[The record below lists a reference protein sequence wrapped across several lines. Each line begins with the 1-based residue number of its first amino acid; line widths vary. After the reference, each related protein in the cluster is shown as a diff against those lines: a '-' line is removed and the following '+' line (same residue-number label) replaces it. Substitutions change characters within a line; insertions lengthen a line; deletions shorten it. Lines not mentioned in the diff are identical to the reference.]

1 MSVNLDKT
9 IAMKVQLREN
19 LLLGMLDLP
28 EQIIQLSGSQER
40 EAMEHMFASLWH
52 RFLNN
57 KSSTSTVYWYD
68 RFESDKV
75 FNNFL
80 YHLSNSGWAT
90 VKTLPTK
97 NWSEVE
103 LNESKLLEFV
113 SKDLLDNIRRSFKFN
128 KYRMTNTSST
138 KYNVTRLQ
146 GRKQD
151 TGLERKGFSKA
162 GNSQFK
168 YDTKY
173 IEFYRDAIELNLT
186 KSMRELGL
194 DAEEFNDD
202 IDYASVSKEIL
213 DFHIENPN
221 AVFTTGE
228 NINDSRGRAISSALS
243 KVFNPIS
250 SKDARS
256 LIVINDDR
264 DFNDSHLEPVYL
276 FIAELI
282 GTKQKT
288 MALKALEGKRC
299 YEARE
304 LHSLDL
310 VTKQFID
317 KDAQK
322 AENKRADDDRKELH
336 ENIWLERLY
345 DELDRYFDYK
355 GEQLKDNF
363 KYKILMKRLSRAKVQ
378 KSIDSINKE
387 IDEVVALSTI
397 TGFNWTVP
405 LELDATS
412 SMLQIQGALLNHL
425 PFLEKTNC
433 FGSELQDIWTVPG
446 IPRKMFKDAATP
458 MLYGSSQSVKALWVA
473 NKHTFTKEQLAIA
486 TKELTKGTFSVAKL
500 FKDFIIKNV
509 KPTETMKVKI
519 WGQEFIIKCNR
530 YKHKGDYKV
539 RYNIFDSASNKVKTI
554 WHMHTQNVPDLEQF
568 RRFFV
573 TLLIHHLDSRVMD
586 YICRFINWI
595 IPIHDAAIVSPI
607 DAQETRT
614 LYCSQIDKIH
624 NERQTIISEYFES
637 IGIDSSSAMDWKR
650 VREAIITAV
659 GFSCQPMALK

>member
-1 MSVNLDKT
+1 MSANLDKT
-9 IAMKVQLREN
+9 IAMRAQIKEN

-28 EQIIQLSGSQER
+28 EQIIQLSGSEER
-40 EAMEHMFASLWH
+40 DAMEHMFASLWH

-68 RFESDKV
+68 KFESDKV

-90 VKTLPTK
+90 IKTLPTK
-97 NWSEVE
+97 NWSEIE
-103 LNESKLLEFV
+103 LNESKLLQFV
-113 SKDLLDNIRRSFKFN
+113 SKEILDNIRRAFKFN

-138 KYNVTRLQ
+138 KYNVTRIQ
-146 GRKQD
+146 GKKQD
-151 TGLERKGFSKA
+151 TGLERKGFSRA
-162 GNSQFK
+162 GNSQFS
-168 YDTKY
+168 YDTKF
-173 IEFYRDAIELNLT
+173 ISKYRDAIELNLT

-213 DFHIENPN
+213 DFHVENPN

-282 GTKQKT
+282 GAKQKT

-299 YEARE
+299 YKARE
-304 LHSLDL
+304 LHSLNL
-310 VTKQFID
+310 VTNQFID
-317 KDAQK
+317 AEEQK
-322 AENKRADDDRKELH
+322 AENKRADHDRKELH
-336 ENIWLERLY
+336 ENIFIERIY
-345 DELDRYFDYK
+345 NELDKYFEYK
-355 GEQLKDNF
+355 EEQLKDNF
-363 KYKILMKRLSRAKVQ
+363 KYKILIKRLDKTTEQ

-387 IDEVVALSTI
+387 LDELVNSAQVA
-397 TGFNWTVP
+397 GFKWTVP
-405 LELDATS
+405 VELDATS

-473 NKHTFTKEQLAIA
+473 NKHTFTKEQLALA
-486 TKELTKGTFSVAKL
+486 NKELTKGTFALAKL

-509 KPTETMKVKI
+509 VPKETMKVKI
-519 WGQEFIIKCNR
+519 WGQEFTIKCNR

-539 RYNIFDSASNKVKTI
+539 RYNIFDSESNKVKTI
-554 WHMHTQNVPDLEQF
+554 WHMHTQNIPDLEQF
-568 RRFFV
+568 RRFFI
-573 TLLIHHLDSRVMD
+573 TLLVHHLDSRVMD
-586 YICRFINWI
+586 YICRNINWI

-607 DAQETRT
+607 DASEVRA

-624 NERQTIISEYFES
+624 TERQTIISEFFQS

-650 VREAIITAV
+650 VKDAIIPAV
-659 GFSCQPMALK
+659 NFKCQSMALK

>member
-1 MSVNLDKT
+1 MSANLDKT
-9 IAMKVQLREN
+9 IAMKAQIKEN

-40 EAMEHMFASLWH
+40 DAMEHMFASLWH

-68 RFESDKV
+68 KFESDKV

-90 VKTLPTK
+90 IKTLPTK
-97 NWSEVE
+97 NWSEIE
-103 LNESKLLEFV
+103 LNESKLLQFV
-113 SKDLLDNIRRSFKFN
+113 SKELLDNIRRSFKFN
-128 KYRMTNTSST
+128 KYRMTNSSST
-138 KYNVTRLQ
+138 KYNVTKLL
-146 GRKQD
+146 GKKQD
-151 TGLERKGFSKA
+151 TGLERKGFSRA
-162 GNSQFK
+162 GNSKFS

-173 IEFYRDAIELNLT
+173 IEFYREAIELNLT

-194 DAEEFNDD
+194 DSEEFNDD

-221 AVFTTGE
+221 QVFTTGE
-228 NINDSRGRAISSALS
+228 NVNDSRGRAISSALS

-282 GTKQKT
+282 GAKQKT
-288 MALKALEGKRC
+288 MELKALEGKRC

-304 LHSLDL
+304 LHDLDL
-310 VTKQFID
+310 VTHQFID
-317 KDAQK
+317 AEKQK
-322 AENKRADDDRKELH
+322 LENKRADNDRKELH

-345 DELDRYFDYK
+345 DELDRYNEFKASFY
-355 GEQLKDNF
+355 QSNF
-363 KYKILMKRLSRAKVQ
+363 KYRILTQKLSRAKAQ
-378 KSIDSINKE
+378 KSIDSITASIKE
-387 IDEVVALSTI
+387 LTDSIPV

-405 LELDATS
+405 LELDCTA

-433 FGSELQDIWTVPG
+433 FGSKLQDIWTVPG
-446 IPRKMFKDAATP
+446 IGRKMFKDAATP

-509 KPTETMKVKI
+509 KPKETMKVKI
-519 WGQEFIIKCNR
+519 WGQEFTIKCNR

-568 RRFFV
+568 RRFFI
-573 TLLIHHLDSRVMD
+573 TLICHHLDSRVMD
-586 YICRFINWI
+586 YICRNINWI

-607 DAQETRT
+607 DAPEVRS

-624 NERQTIISEYFES
+624 NERQTILSEYFES

-650 VREAIITAV
+650 VKDAIIPAV
-659 GFSCQPMALK
+659 GFSCQPMAMK

>member
-1 MSVNLDKT
+1 MSANLDKT

-28 EQIIQLSGSQER
+28 EQIIQLSGPEER
-40 EAMEHMFASLWH
+40 QAMEHMFASLWH

-68 RFESDKV
+68 KFESEKV

-90 VKTLPTK
+90 IKTLPTK
-97 NWSEVE
+97 NWSEIE
-103 LNESKLLEFV
+103 LNESKLLQFIDKE
-113 SKDLLDNIRRSFKFN
+113 LLDNARRSFKFN
-128 KYRMTNTSST
+128 KYRMTNTTAT
-138 KYNVTRLQ
+138 KYNVTKLL
-146 GRKQD
+146 GKKQN
-151 TGLERKGFSKA
+151 TGLERQGFSKA
-162 GNSQFK
+162 GNSQFT
-168 YDTKY
+168 YDTKF
-173 IEFYRDAIELNLT
+173 ISKYRDAIELNLT

-194 DAEEFNDD
+194 DGEDFNDD
-202 IDYASVSKEIL
+202 IDYASVSREIL

-282 GTKQKT
+282 GAKQKT

-310 VTKQFID
+310 VTKQLID

-322 AENKRADDDRKELH
+322 EENKRADDARKELH
-336 ENIWLERLY
+336 EIIWLERLY
-345 DELDRYFDYK
+345 DELDRYFEHK
-355 GEQLKDNF
+355 EEQLKDNF
-363 KYKILMKRLSRAKVQ
+363 KYKILMKRLSRARVQ

-387 IDEVVALSTI
+387 IDELVSLSPAI
-397 TGFNWTVP
+397 GFNWTVP
-405 LELDATS
+405 LELDCTA

-473 NKHTFTKEQLAIA
+473 NKHSFTKEQLALA
-486 TKELTKGTFSVAKL
+486 NKELTKGTFSVAKL

-509 KPTETMKVKI
+509 KPKETMKVKI
-519 WGQEFIIKCNR
+519 WGQEFTIKCNR

-568 RRFFV
+568 RRFFI
-573 TLLIHHLDSRVMD
+573 TLLIHSIDSVIMD
-586 YICRFINWI
+586 YICKFINWI
-595 IPIHDAAIVSPI
+595 ISIHDAAIVSPI

-624 NERQTIISEYFES
+624 NERQTILSEYFES

-650 VREAIITAV
+650 VREAILPAID
-659 GFSCQPMALK
+659 FKCQPMAMK

>member
-1 MSVNLDKT
+1 MSANLDKT

-40 EAMEHMFASLWH
+40 QAMEHMFASLWH

-68 RFESDKV
+68 KFESEKV

-90 VKTLPTK
+90 IKTLPTK
-97 NWSEVE
+97 NWSEIE
-103 LNESKLLEFV
+103 LNEAKLLTFIDKE
-113 SKDLLDNIRRSFKFN
+113 LLDNVRRSFKFN
-128 KYRMTNTSST
+128 KYRMTNTTAT
-138 KYNVTRLQ
+138 KYNVTKLL
-146 GRKQD
+146 GKKQN
-151 TGLERKGFSKA
+151 TGLERKGFSRA
-162 GNSQFK
+162 GNSQFT
-168 YDTKY
+168 YDTKF
-173 IEFYRDAIELNLT
+173 ISKYRDAIELNLT

-194 DAEEFNDD
+194 DGEDFNDD
-202 IDYASVSKEIL
+202 IDYASVSREIL
-213 DFHIENPN
+213 DFHVENPN

-228 NINDSRGRAISSALS
+228 NVNDSRGRAISSALS

-282 GTKQKT
+282 GAKQKT

-310 VTKQFID
+310 VTKQLVD
-317 KDAQK
+317 QDAQK
-322 AENKRADDDRKELH
+322 AENKRADDARKELH
-336 ENIWLERLY
+336 ENIFLERIY

-355 GEQLKDNF
+355 EEQLKDNF
-363 KYKILMKRLSRAKVQ
+363 KYKILMKRLSRARVQ

-387 IDEVVALSTI
+387 IDELVDSVPV

-405 LELDATS
+405 IELDATS

-500 FKDFIIKNV
+500 FKDFLIKNV
-509 KPTETMKVKI
+509 KPKETMKVKI
-519 WGQEFIIKCNR
+519 WGQEFTIKCNR

-554 WHMHTQNVPDLEQF
+554 WHMHTQNIPDLEQF

-586 YICRFINWI
+586 YICKFINWI

-614 LYCSQIDKIH
+614 LYCSQIDKIY
-624 NERQTIISEYFES
+624 NERQTILSEYFES

-650 VREAIITAV
+650 VKDAIIPAV
-659 GFSCQPMALK
+659 GFSCQPMSLK

>member
-1 MSVNLDKT
+1 MSANLDKT

-40 EAMEHMFASLWH
+40 QAMEHMFASLWH

-68 RFESDKV
+68 KFESEKV

-90 VKTLPTK
+90 IKTLPTK
-97 NWSEVE
+97 NWSEIE
-103 LNESKLLEFV
+103 LNEAKLLTFIDKE
-113 SKDLLDNIRRSFKFN
+113 LLDNVRRSFKFN
-128 KYRMTNTSST
+128 KYRMTNTTAT
-138 KYNVTRLQ
+138 KYNVTKLL
-146 GRKQD
+146 GKKQN
-151 TGLERKGFSKA
+151 TGLERQGFSKA
-162 GNSQFK
+162 GNSQFT

-173 IEFYRDAIELNLT
+173 IQFYRDAIELNLT

-194 DAEEFNDD
+194 DGEDFNDD
-202 IDYASVSKEIL
+202 IDYASVSREIL
-213 DFHIENPN
+213 DFHVENPN

-282 GTKQKT
+282 GAKQKT

-310 VTKQFID
+310 VTKQLVDQD
-317 KDAQK
+317 KQK
-322 AENKRADDDRKELH
+322 AENKRADHDRKELH
-336 ENIWLERLY
+336 ENIFLERIY

-355 GEQLKDNF
+355 EEQLKDNF
-363 KYKILMKRLSRAKVQ
+363 KYKILMKRLDKESKQ
-378 KSIDSINKE
+378 GSIDSINKE
-387 IDEVVALSTI
+387 IDQLVDSVQV

-405 LELDATS
+405 IELDCTA

-509 KPTETMKVKI
+509 KPKETMKVKI
-519 WGQEFIIKCNR
+519 WGQEFTIKCNR

-554 WHMHTQNVPDLEQF
+554 WHMHTQNIPDLEQF
-568 RRFFV
+568 RRFFI
-573 TLLIHHLDSRVMD
+573 TLLV
-586 YICRFINWI
+586 
-595 IPIHDAAIVSPI
+595 
-607 DAQETRT
+607 
-614 LYCSQIDKIH
+614 
-624 NERQTIISEYFES
+624 
-637 IGIDSSSAMDWKR
+637 
-650 VREAIITAV
+650 
-659 GFSCQPMALK
+659 

>member
-1 MSVNLDKT
+1 MSANLDKT
-9 IAMKVQLREN
+9 IAIKAQIREN

-40 EAMEHMFASLWH
+40 DAMEHMFASLWH

-68 RFESDKV
+68 KFESDKV

-90 VKTLPTK
+90 IKTLPTK
-97 NWSEVE
+97 NWSEIE
-103 LNESKLLEFV
+103 LNESKLLQFV
-113 SKDLLDNIRRSFKFN
+113 SKELLDNVRRSFKFN
-128 KYRMTNTSST
+128 KYRMTNSSST
-138 KYNVTRLQ
+138 KYNVTKLL
-146 GRKQD
+146 GKKQD
-151 TGLERKGFSKA
+151 TGLERKGFSRA
-162 GNSQFK
+162 GNSKFS

-173 IEFYRDAIELNLT
+173 IEFYREAIELNLT

-194 DAEEFNDD
+194 DAEDFNDD

-221 AVFTTGE
+221 QVFTTGE
-228 NINDSRGRAISSALS
+228 NVNDSRGRAISSALS

-256 LIVINDDR
+256 LIVIEDDR
-264 DFNDSHLEPVYL
+264 DFNDSHLEAVYL
-276 FIAELI
+276 FVAELI
-282 GTKQKT
+282 GSKQKT
-288 MALKALEGKRC
+288 MSLKSLEGKRC

-304 LHSLDL
+304 LHLLDL
-310 VTKQFID
+310 VTKQLID
-317 KDAQK
+317 QEKQK
-322 AENKRADDDRKELH
+322 EENKRADHDRKELH

-345 DELDRYFDYK
+345 DELDRYNEFKTSFYRS
-355 GEQLKDNF
+355 NF
-363 KYKILMKRLSRAKVQ
+363 KYRILVQKLSRARAQ
-378 KSIDSINKE
+378 SSIDSITASIKE
-387 IDEVVALSTI
+387 LTDSIQV

-405 LELDATS
+405 IELDCTA

-446 IPRKMFKDAATP
+446 IGRKMFKDAATP

-473 NKHTFTKEQLAIA
+473 NKHTFTKEQLALA
-486 TKELTKGTFSVAKL
+486 NKELTKGSFAVAKL
-500 FKDFIIKNV
+500 FKDFLIKNV
-509 KPTETMKVKI
+509 KPKETMKVRI
-519 WGQEFIIKCNR
+519 WGVDFTIKCNR

-554 WHMHTQNVPDLEQF
+554 WHMHTQNIPDLEQF

-595 IPIHDAAIVSPI
+595 IPIHDASIVSPI
-607 DAQETRT
+607 DAPEVRE
-614 LYCSQIDKIH
+614 LYCGQIDKIH
-624 NERQTIISEYFES
+624 NERQIILSEYFES

-650 VREAIITAV
+650 VKEAIIPAI
-659 GFSCQPMALK
+659 GFKCQAMAMK

>member
-1 MSVNLDKT
+1 MSANLDKT
-9 IAMKVQLREN
+9 IAMKAQTKEN

-40 EAMEHMFASLWH
+40 DAMEHMFASLWH

-57 KSSTSTVYWYD
+57 KSSTSTAYWYD
-68 RFESDKV
+68 KFESDKV

-90 VKTLPTK
+90 IKTLPTK
-97 NWSEVE
+97 NWSEIE
-103 LNESKLLEFV
+103 LNESKLLQFV
-113 SKDLLDNIRRSFKFN
+113 SKELLDNVRRSFKFN
-128 KYRMTNTSST
+128 KYRMTNSSST
-138 KYNVTRLQ
+138 KYNVTKLL
-146 GRKQD
+146 GKKQD
-151 TGLERKGFSKA
+151 TGLERKGFSRA
-162 GNSQFK
+162 GNSQFS

-194 DAEEFNDD
+194 DGEDFNDD

-221 AVFTTGE
+221 NVFTTGE
-228 NINDSRGRAISSALS
+228 NVNDSRGRAISSALS
-243 KVFNPIS
+243 KAFNPIS

-282 GTKQKT
+282 GAKQKT
-288 MALKALEGKRC
+288 MALKYLEGKRC

-322 AENKRADDDRKELH
+322 AENKRADDERKELH

-345 DELDRYFDYK
+345 DELDRYNEFKASFY
-355 GEQLKDNF
+355 QSNF
-363 KYKILMKRLSRAKVQ
+363 KYRILTQKLSRASVQ
-378 KSIDSINKE
+378 KSIDSVISSIKE
-387 IDEVVALSTI
+387 LVDSIPV

-433 FGSELQDIWTVPG
+433 FGSELQDIWTVLG

-509 KPTETMKVKI
+509 KPKETMRVKI
-519 WGQEFIIKCNR
+519 WGQEFTIKCNR

-573 TLLIHHLDSRVMD
+573 TCLIHSIDSVVMD
-586 YICRFINWI
+586 CICRNINWI
-595 IPIHDAAIVSPI
+595 IPIHDAAVISPI

-624 NERQTIISEYFES
+624 NERQTILSEYFES

-650 VREAIITAV
+650 VKEEIIPAI

>member
-1 MSVNLDKT
+1 MSANLDKT
-9 IAMKVQLREN
+9 IAMKAQLREN
-19 LLLGMLDLP
+19 LLLGILDLP

-40 EAMEHMFASLWH
+40 DAMEHMFASLWH

-68 RFESDKV
+68 KFESDKV

-90 VKTLPTK
+90 IKTLPTK

-103 LNESKLLEFV
+103 LNESKLLQFIDKE
-113 SKDLLDNIRRSFKFN
+113 LLDNVRRSFKFN

-146 GRKQD
+146 GKKQD

-162 GNSQFK
+162 GNSQFR

-213 DFHIENPN
+213 DYHVENPN
-221 AVFTTGE
+221 QVFTTGE

-256 LIVINDDR
+256 LIVLNDDR

-282 GTKQKT
+282 GAKQKT
-288 MALKALEGKRC
+288 MAIKALEGKRC

-310 VTKQFID
+310 VTKQLID
-317 KDAQK
+317 QEKQK
-322 AENKRADDDRKELH
+322 EENKRADDARKELH
-336 ENIWLERLY
+336 ETIWLERLY
-345 DELDRYFDYK
+345 DELDRYNEFKASFY
-355 GEQLKDNF
+355 QSNF
-363 KYKILMKRLSRAKVQ
+363 KHRILVQKLSRAKAQ
-378 KSIDSINKE
+378 KSIDSITASIKE
-387 IDEVVALSTI
+387 LVDSIPV

-405 LELDATS
+405 LELDCTA

-446 IPRKMFKDAATP
+446 IGRKMFKDAATP

-473 NKHTFTKEQLAIA
+473 NKHTFTKEQLALA
-486 TKELTKGTFSVAKL
+486 NKELTKGSFAVAKL
-500 FKDFIIKNV
+500 FKDFLIKNV
-509 KPTETMKVKI
+509 KPKETMKVRI
-519 WGQEFIIKCNR
+519 WGVDFTIKCNR

-554 WHMHTQNVPDLEQF
+554 WHMHTQNIPDLEQF

-595 IPIHDAAIVSPI
+595 IPIHDASIVSPI
-607 DAQETRT
+607 DAPEVRE
-614 LYCSQIDKIH
+614 LYCGQIDKIH
-624 NERQTIISEYFES
+624 TERQTILSEFFES
-637 IGIDSSSAMDWKR
+637 IGIDSNSAMDWKR
-650 VREAIITAV
+650 VKDAIIPAV
-659 GFSCQPMALK
+659 GFKCQQMAMK

>member
-1 MSVNLDKT
+1 MSANLDKT
-9 IAMKVQLREN
+9 IAMKAQIKEN

-40 EAMEHMFASLWH
+40 DAMEHMFASLWH

-68 RFESDKV
+68 KFESDKV

-90 VKTLPTK
+90 IKTLPTK
-97 NWSEVE
+97 NWSEIE
-103 LNESKLLEFV
+103 LNESKLLQFV
-113 SKDLLDNIRRSFKFN
+113 SKEILDNIRRSFKFN
-128 KYRMTNTSST
+128 KYRMTNTTST
-138 KYNVTRLQ
+138 KYNVTKLL
-146 GRKQD
+146 GKKQD
-151 TGLERKGFSKA
+151 TGLERKGFSRA
-162 GNSQFK
+162 GNSKFS

-186 KSMRELGL
+186 KSMRELGI

-256 LIVINDDR
+256 LIVIEDDR
-264 DFNDSHLEPVYL
+264 DFDDSHLEPVYL

-282 GTKQKT
+282 GNKQKT

-299 YEARE
+299 YEDRE

-310 VTKQFID
+310 VTKQLVD
-317 KDAQK
+317 QEKQK
-322 AENKRADDDRKELH
+322 EENKRADHDRKELH
-336 ENIWLERLY
+336 ENIFLERIY

-355 GEQLKDNF
+355 EEQLKDNF
-363 KYKILMKRLSRAKVQ
+363 KYKILMKRLSRARVQ

-387 IDEVVALSTI
+387 IDELIDSVPV
-397 TGFNWTVP
+397 TGFSWTIP

-458 MLYGSSQSVKALWVA
+458 MLYGSSQSVKALWVT
-473 NKHTFTKEQLAIA
+473 NKHNFTKEQLALA
-486 TKELTKGTFSVAKL
+486 NKELTKGTFAVAKL

-509 KPTETMKVKI
+509 KPKETMKVKI
-519 WGQEFIIKCNR
+519 WGQEFTIKCNR

-539 RYNIFDSASNKVKTI
+539 RYNIFDSVSNKVKTI

-568 RRFFV
+568 RRFFI
-573 TLLIHHLDSRVMD
+573 TLLIHSIDSVVMD
-586 YICRFINWI
+586 YICRNINWI
-595 IPIHDAAIVSPI
+595 IPIHDAAIISPI
-607 DAQETRT
+607 DATEVRE
-614 LYCSQIDKIH
+614 LYCGQINKIH
-624 NERQTIISEYFES
+624 TERQTILSEFFES

-650 VREAIITAV
+650 VKEAIIPAV

>member
-1 MSVNLDKT
+1 MSANLDKT

-40 EAMEHMFASLWH
+40 QAMEHMFASLWH

-68 RFESDKV
+68 KFESEKV

-90 VKTLPTK
+90 IKTLPTK
-97 NWSEVE
+97 NWSEIE
-103 LNESKLLEFV
+103 LNEAKLLTFIDKE
-113 SKDLLDNIRRSFKFN
+113 LLDNVRRSFKFN
-128 KYRMTNTSST
+128 KYRMTNTTAT
-138 KYNVTRLQ
+138 KYNVTKLL
-146 GRKQD
+146 GKKQN
-151 TGLERKGFSKA
+151 TGLERQGFSKA
-162 GNSQFK
+162 GNSQFT

-173 IEFYRDAIELNLT
+173 IQFYRDAIELNLT

-194 DAEEFNDD
+194 DGEDFNDD
-202 IDYASVSKEIL
+202 IDYASVSREIL
-213 DFHIENPN
+213 DFHVENPN

-282 GTKQKT
+282 GAKQKT

-322 AENKRADDDRKELH
+322 EENKRADDARKELH
-336 ENIWLERLY
+336 ETIWLERLY
-345 DELDRYFDYK
+345 DELDRYFEHK
-355 GEQLKDNF
+355 EEQLKDNF
-363 KYKILMKRLSRAKVQ
+363 KYRILTQKLSRAKAQ
-378 KSIDSINKE
+378 KSIDSITASIKE
-387 IDEVVALSTI
+387 LVDSIPV

-405 LELDATS
+405 LELDCTA

-509 KPTETMKVKI
+509 KPKETMKVKI
-519 WGQEFIIKCNR
+519 WGQEFTIKCNR

-573 TLLIHHLDSRVMD
+573 TLICHHLDSRIMD

-595 IPIHDAAIVSPI
+595 IPIHDASIVSPI
-607 DAQETRT
+607 DAPEVRS
-614 LYCSQIDKIH
+614 LYCSQINKIH
-624 NERQTIISEYFES
+624 TERQTILSEFFES

-650 VREAIITAV
+650 VREAILPAID
-659 GFSCQPMALK
+659 FKCQPMAMK

>member
-1 MSVNLDKT
+1 MSANLDKT
-9 IAMKVQLREN
+9 IAIKAQIREN

-40 EAMEHMFASLWH
+40 DAMEHMFASLWH

-68 RFESDKV
+68 KFESDKV

-90 VKTLPTK
+90 IKTLPTK
-97 NWSEVE
+97 NWSEIE
-103 LNESKLLEFV
+103 LNESKLLQFV
-113 SKDLLDNIRRSFKFN
+113 SKELLDNVRRSFKFN
-128 KYRMTNTSST
+128 KYRMTNSSST
-138 KYNVTRLQ
+138 KYNVTKLL
-146 GRKQD
+146 GKKQD
-151 TGLERKGFSKA
+151 TGLERKGFSRA
-162 GNSQFK
+162 GNSKFS

-173 IEFYRDAIELNLT
+173 IEFYREAIELNLT
-186 KSMRELGL
+186 KSMIELGL
-194 DAEEFNDD
+194 DAEDFNDD

-221 AVFTTGE
+221 QVFTTGE
-228 NINDSRGRAISSALS
+228 NVNDSRGRAISSALS

-256 LIVINDDR
+256 LIVIEDDR
-264 DFNDSHLEPVYL
+264 DFNDSHLEAVYL
-276 FIAELI
+276 FVAELI
-282 GTKQKT
+282 GSKQKT
-288 MALKALEGKRC
+288 MSLKSLEGKRC

-304 LHSLDL
+304 LHLLDL
-310 VTKQFID
+310 VTKQLID
-317 KDAQK
+317 QEKQK
-322 AENKRADDDRKELH
+322 EENKRADHDRKELH

-345 DELDRYFDYK
+345 DELDRYNEFKTSFYRS
-355 GEQLKDNF
+355 NF
-363 KYKILMKRLSRAKVQ
+363 KYRILVQKLSRARAQ
-378 KSIDSINKE
+378 SSIDSITASIKE
-387 IDEVVALSTI
+387 LTDSIQV

-405 LELDATS
+405 IELDCTA

-446 IPRKMFKDAATP
+446 IGRKMFKDAATP

-473 NKHTFTKEQLAIA
+473 NKHTFTKEQLALA
-486 TKELTKGTFSVAKL
+486 NKELTKGTFSVAKL

-509 KPTETMKVKI
+509 KPKETMKVKI
-519 WGQEFIIKCNR
+519 WGQEFTIKCNR

-554 WHMHTQNVPDLEQF
+554 WHMHTQNIPDLEQF

-595 IPIHDAAIVSPI
+595 IPIHDASIVSPI
-607 DAQETRT
+607 DAPEVRE
-614 LYCSQIDKIH
+614 LYCGQIDKIH
-624 NERQTIISEYFES
+624 NERQIILSEYFES
-637 IGIDSSSAMDWKR
+637 IGIDSGSAMDWKR
-650 VREAIITAV
+650 VKDAIIPAI
-659 GFSCQPMALK
+659 GFKCQAMAMK

>member
-1 MSVNLDKT
+1 MSANLDKT
-9 IAMKVQLREN
+9 IAMKAQIKEN

-40 EAMEHMFASLWH
+40 DAMEHMFASLWH

-68 RFESDKV
+68 KFESDKV

-90 VKTLPTK
+90 IKTLPTK
-97 NWSEVE
+97 NWSEIE
-103 LNESKLLEFV
+103 LNESKLLQFV
-113 SKDLLDNIRRSFKFN
+113 SKELLDNIRRSFKFN
-128 KYRMTNTSST
+128 KYRMTNSSST
-138 KYNVTRLQ
+138 KYNVTKLL
-146 GRKQD
+146 GKKQD
-151 TGLERKGFSKA
+151 TGLERKGFSRA
-162 GNSQFK
+162 GNSKFS

-173 IEFYRDAIELNLT
+173 IEFYREAIELNLT

-194 DAEEFNDD
+194 GSEEFNDD

-256 LIVINDDR
+256 LIVIEDDR
-264 DFNDSHLEPVYL
+264 DFNDSHLEAVYL
-276 FIAELI
+276 FVAELI
-282 GTKQKT
+282 GSKQKT
-288 MALKALEGKRC
+288 MELKALEGKRC

-310 VTKQFID
+310 VTKQLVDQD
-317 KDAQK
+317 KQK
-322 AENKRADDDRKELH
+322 EENKRADHDRKELH
-336 ENIWLERLY
+336 ENIFLERTY
-345 DELDRYFDYK
+345 DELDRYNEFKTSFY
-355 GEQLKDNF
+355 QSNF
-363 KYKILMKRLSRAKVQ
+363 KYRILVQKLSRARVQ
-378 KSIDSINKE
+378 SSIDSITASIKE
-387 IDEVVALSTI
+387 LIDSIQV

-405 LELDATS
+405 IELDATS

-473 NKHTFTKEQLAIA
+473 NKHTFTKEQLALA
-486 TKELTKGTFSVAKL
+486 NKELTKGTFAVAKL

-509 KPTETMKVKI
+509 VPKETMKVKI
-519 WGQEFIIKCNR
+519 WGQEFTIKCNR

-554 WHMHTQNVPDLEQF
+554 WHMHTQNIPDLEQF

-573 TLLIHHLDSRVMD
+573 TCLIHSIDSVVMD
-586 YICRFINWI
+586 YICRNINWI
-595 IPIHDAAIVSPI
+595 IPIHDAAIISPI
-607 DAQETRT
+607 DATEVRE
-614 LYCSQIDKIH
+614 LYCGQINKIH
-624 NERQTIISEYFES
+624 TERQTILSEFFES

-650 VREAIITAV
+650 VKEAIIPAV

>member
-1 MSVNLDKT
+1 MSANLDKT
-9 IAMKVQLREN
+9 IAIKAQIREN

-40 EAMEHMFASLWH
+40 DAMEHMFASLWH

-68 RFESDKV
+68 KFESDKV

-90 VKTLPTK
+90 IKTLPTK
-97 NWSEVE
+97 NWSEIE
-103 LNESKLLEFV
+103 LNESKLLQFV
-113 SKDLLDNIRRSFKFN
+113 SKELLDNVRRSFKFN
-128 KYRMTNTSST
+128 KYRMTNSSST
-138 KYNVTRLQ
+138 KYNVTKLL
-146 GRKQD
+146 GKKQD
-151 TGLERKGFSKA
+151 TGLERKGFSRA
-162 GNSQFK
+162 GNSKFS

-173 IEFYRDAIELNLT
+173 IEFYREAIELNLT
-186 KSMRELGL
+186 KSMIELGL
-194 DAEEFNDD
+194 DAEDFNDD

-221 AVFTTGE
+221 QVFTTGE
-228 NINDSRGRAISSALS
+228 NVNDSRGRAISSALS

-256 LIVINDDR
+256 LIVIEDDR
-264 DFNDSHLEPVYL
+264 DFNDSHLEAVYL
-276 FIAELI
+276 FVAELI
-282 GTKQKT
+282 GSKQKT
-288 MALKALEGKRC
+288 MSLKSLEGKRC

-304 LHSLDL
+304 LHLLDL
-310 VTKQFID
+310 VTKQLID
-317 KDAQK
+317 QEKQK
-322 AENKRADDDRKELH
+322 EENKRADHDRKELH

-345 DELDRYFDYK
+345 DELDRYNEFKTSFYRS
-355 GEQLKDNF
+355 NF
-363 KYKILMKRLSRAKVQ
+363 KYRILVQKLSRARAQ
-378 KSIDSINKE
+378 SSIDSITASIKE
-387 IDEVVALSTI
+387 LTDSIQV

-405 LELDATS
+405 IELDCTA

-446 IPRKMFKDAATP
+446 IGRKMFKDAATP

-473 NKHTFTKEQLAIA
+473 NKHTFTKEQLALA
-486 TKELTKGTFSVAKL
+486 NKELTKGSFAVAKL
-500 FKDFIIKNV
+500 FKDFLIKNV
-509 KPTETMKVKI
+509 KPKETMKVRI
-519 WGQEFIIKCNR
+519 WGVDFTIKCNR

-554 WHMHTQNVPDLEQF
+554 WHMHTQNIPDLEQF

-595 IPIHDAAIVSPI
+595 IPIHDASIVSPI
-607 DAQETRT
+607 DAPEVRE
-614 LYCSQIDKIH
+614 LYCGQIDKIH
-624 NERQTIISEYFES
+624 NERQIILSEYFES
-637 IGIDSSSAMDWKR
+637 IGIDSGSAMDWKR
-650 VREAIITAV
+650 VKDAIIPAI
-659 GFSCQPMALK
+659 GFKCQAMAMK

>member
-68 RFESDKV
+68 KFESDKV

-90 VKTLPTK
+90 IKTLPTK

-103 LNESKLLEFV
+103 LNESKLLQFIDKE
-113 SKDLLDNIRRSFKFN
+113 LLDNVRRSFKFN
-128 KYRMTNTSST
+128 KYRMTNTTAT

-146 GRKQD
+146 GKKQD

-162 GNSQFK
+162 GNSQFR

-213 DFHIENPN
+213 DYHVENPN
-221 AVFTTGE
+221 QVFTTGE

-256 LIVINDDR
+256 LIVLNDDR

-282 GTKQKT
+282 GAKQKT
-288 MALKALEGKRC
+288 MAIKALEGKRC

-310 VTKQFID
+310 VTKQLID
-317 KDAQK
+317 QEKQK
-322 AENKRADDDRKELH
+322 EENKRADDARKELH
-336 ENIWLERLY
+336 ETIWLERLY
-345 DELDRYFDYK
+345 DELDRYNEFKASFY
-355 GEQLKDNF
+355 QSNF
-363 KYKILMKRLSRAKVQ
+363 KHRILVQKLSRAKAQ
-378 KSIDSINKE
+378 KSIDSITASIKE
-387 IDEVVALSTI
+387 LVDSIPV

-405 LELDATS
+405 LELDCTA

-446 IPRKMFKDAATP
+446 IGRKMFKDAATP

-473 NKHTFTKEQLAIA
+473 NKHTFTKEQLALA
-486 TKELTKGTFSVAKL
+486 NKELTKGSFAVAKL
-500 FKDFIIKNV
+500 FKDFLIKNV
-509 KPTETMKVKI
+509 KPKETMKVRI
-519 WGQEFIIKCNR
+519 WGVDFTIKCNR

-554 WHMHTQNVPDLEQF
+554 WHMHTQNIPDLEQF

-595 IPIHDAAIVSPI
+595 IPIHDASIVSPI
-607 DAQETRT
+607 DAPEVRE
-614 LYCSQIDKIH
+614 LYCGQIDKIH
-624 NERQTIISEYFES
+624 TERQTILSEFFES
-637 IGIDSSSAMDWKR
+637 IGIDSNSAMDWKR
-650 VREAIITAV
+650 VKDAIIPAV
-659 GFSCQPMALK
+659 GFKCQQMAMK

>member
-1 MSVNLDKT
+1 MSANLDKT
-9 IAMKVQLREN
+9 IAMRAQIREN

-68 RFESDKV
+68 KFESDKV

-80 YHLSNSGWAT
+80 YHLSNAGWAT
-90 VKTLPTK
+90 IKTLPTK
-97 NWSEVE
+97 NWSEIE
-103 LNESKLLEFV
+103 LNESKLLQFIDKE
-113 SKDLLDNIRRSFKFN
+113 LLDNVRRSFKFN

-138 KYNVTRLQ
+138 KYNVTRLA
-146 GRKQD
+146 GKKQD
-151 TGLERKGFSKA
+151 TGLERKGFSRA
-162 GNSQFK
+162 GNSQFS

-213 DFHIENPN
+213 DYHISNPN
-221 AVFTTGE
+221 QVFTTGE

-256 LIVINDDR
+256 LIVIEDDR

-282 GTKQKT
+282 GAKQKS

-304 LHSLDL
+304 LHNLDL
-310 VTKQFID
+310 VTHQFVDQEKQ
-317 KDAQK
+317 KEEK
-322 AENKRADDDRKELH
+322 KRAEHDRKELH

-345 DELDRYFDYK
+345 DELDRYNEFKTSFY
-355 GEQLKDNF
+355 QSNF
-363 KYKILMKRLSRAKVQ
+363 KYKIITQRLSRARVE
-378 KSIDSINKE
+378 KSIAKIENEIKE
-387 IDEVVALSTI
+387 FIEANPV

-405 LELDATS
+405 IELDCTA

-473 NKHTFTKEQLAIA
+473 NKHNFTKEQLALA
-486 TKELTKGTFSVAKL
+486 NKELTKGTFAVAKL

-509 KPTETMKVKI
+509 KPKETMKVKI
-519 WGQEFIIKCNR
+519 WGQEFTIKCNR

-554 WHMHTQNVPDLEQF
+554 WHMHTQNIPDLEQF

-573 TLLIHHLDSRVMD
+573 TLICHHLDSRIMD
-586 YICRFINWI
+586 FICRNINWI
-595 IPIHDAAIVSPI
+595 IPIHDASIISPI
-607 DAQETRT
+607 DAPETRE
-614 LYCSQIDKIH
+614 LYCGQINKIH
-624 NERQTIISEYFES
+624 AERQTILSEFFES

-650 VREAIITAV
+650 VKDAIIPAI
-659 GFSCQPMALK
+659 GFSCQPMAMK

>member
-1 MSVNLDKT
+1 MSANLDKT
-9 IAMKVQLREN
+9 IAMKAQIREN

-40 EAMEHMFASLWH
+40 DAMEHMFASLWH

-68 RFESDKV
+68 KFESDKV

-90 VKTLPTK
+90 IKTLPTK
-97 NWSEVE
+97 NWSEIE
-103 LNESKLLEFV
+103 LNESKLLQFIDKE
-113 SKDLLDNIRRSFKFN
+113 LLDNVRRSFKFN
-128 KYRMTNTSST
+128 KYRMTNTTST
-138 KYNVTRLQ
+138 KYNVTKLL
-146 GRKQD
+146 GKKQD
-151 TGLERKGFSKA
+151 TGLERKGFSRA
-162 GNSQFK
+162 GNSQFS

-173 IEFYRDAIELNLT
+173 IEFYREAIELNLT

-221 AVFTTGE
+221 QVFTTGE
-228 NINDSRGRAISSALS
+228 NVNDSRGRAISSALS

-256 LIVINDDR
+256 LIVIEDDR
-264 DFNDSHLEPVYL
+264 DFNDSHLEAVYL
-276 FIAELI
+276 FVAELI
-282 GTKQKT
+282 GAKQKT

-310 VTKQFID
+310 VTKQLID
-317 KDAQK
+317 QEKQK
-322 AENKRADDDRKELH
+322 EENKRADHDRKELH

-345 DELDRYFDYK
+345 DELDRYNEFRTTFY
-355 GEQLKDNF
+355 QSNF
-363 KYKILMKRLSRAKVQ
+363 KYRILVQKLSRARVQ
-378 KSIDSINKE
+378 SSIDSITASIKE
-387 IDEVVALSTI
+387 LTDSIQV

-405 LELDATS
+405 IELDCTA

-446 IPRKMFKDAATP
+446 IGRKMFKDAATP

-473 NKHTFTKEQLAIA
+473 NKHTFTKEQLALA
-486 TKELTKGTFSVAKL
+486 NKELTKGTFAVAKL

-509 KPTETMKVKI
+509 KPKETMKVKI
-519 WGQEFIIKCNR
+519 WGQEFTIKCNR

-554 WHMHTQNVPDLEQF
+554 WHMHTQNIPDLEQF

-573 TLLIHHLDSRVMD
+573 TLICHHLDSRVMD
-586 YICRFINWI
+586 YICRNINWI
-595 IPIHDAAIVSPI
+595 IPIHDAAIISPI
-607 DAQETRT
+607 DATEVRE
-614 LYCSQIDKIH
+614 LYCGQINKIH
-624 NERQTIISEYFES
+624 TERQTILSEFFES

-650 VREAIITAV
+650 VKDAIIPAV
-659 GFSCQPMALK
+659 GFKCQIMAMK

>member
-1 MSVNLDKT
+1 MSANLDKT
-9 IAMKVQLREN
+9 IAMKAQIREN

-40 EAMEHMFASLWH
+40 DAMEHMFASLWH

-68 RFESDKV
+68 KFESDKV

-80 YHLSNSGWAT
+80 YHLSNSGWAII
-90 VKTLPTK
+90 KTLPTK
-97 NWSEVE
+97 NWSEIE
-103 LNESKLLEFV
+103 LNESKLLQFV
-113 SKDLLDNIRRSFKFN
+113 SKELLDNIRRSFKFN
-128 KYRMTNTSST
+128 KYRMTNTTAT
-138 KYNVTRLQ
+138 KYNVTKLL
-146 GRKQD
+146 GKKQD
-151 TGLERKGFSKA
+151 TGLERKGFSRA
-162 GNSQFK
+162 GNSQFS

-194 DAEEFNDD
+194 DAEDFNDD

-221 AVFTTGE
+221 SIFTTGE
-228 NINDSRGRAISSALS
+228 NVNDSRGRAISSALS

-256 LIVINDDR
+256 LVVINDDR

-282 GTKQKT
+282 GNKQKS

-310 VTKQFID
+310 VTKQLID
-317 KDAQK
+317 QEKQK
-322 AENKRADDDRKELH
+322 EENKRADHDRKELH

-345 DELDRYFDYK
+345 DELDRYNEFKASFYK
-355 GEQLKDNF
+355 SNF
-363 KYKILMKRLSRAKVQ
+363 KYRILTQKLSRARVQ
-378 KSIDSINKE
+378 KSIDSITASIKE
-387 IDEVVALSTI
+387 LTNSI
-397 TGFNWTVP
+397 TVIGFNWTVP
-405 LELDATS
+405 IELDCTA

-473 NKHTFTKEQLAIA
+473 NKHTFTKEQLALA
-486 TKELTKGTFSVAKL
+486 NKELTKGTFAVAKL

-509 KPTETMKVKI
+509 KPKETMKVKI
-519 WGQEFIIKCNR
+519 WGQEFTIKCNR

-554 WHMHTQNVPDLEQF
+554 WHMHTQDIPDLEQF

-573 TLLIHHLDSRVMD
+573 TLICHNLDSRVMD

-595 IPIHDAAIVSPI
+595 IPIHDASIVSPI
-607 DAQETRT
+607 DATEVRE
-614 LYCSQIDKIH
+614 LYCGQINKIH
-624 NERQTIISEYFES
+624 TERQTILSEFFES

-650 VREAIITAV
+650 VKEAIIPAV
-659 GFSCQPMALK
+659 GFKCQQMAMK

>member
-1 MSVNLDKT
+1 MSANLDKT

-40 EAMEHMFASLWH
+40 DAMEHMFASLWH

-68 RFESDKV
+68 KFESDKV

-90 VKTLPTK
+90 IKTLPTK
-97 NWSEVE
+97 NWSEIE
-103 LNESKLLEFV
+103 LNESKLLQFV
-113 SKDLLDNIRRSFKFN
+113 SKELLDNVRRSFKFN
-128 KYRMTNTSST
+128 KYRMTNSSST
-138 KYNVTRLQ
+138 KYNVTKLL
-146 GRKQD
+146 GKKQD
-151 TGLERKGFSKA
+151 TGLERKGFSRA
-162 GNSQFK
+162 GNSKFS

-173 IEFYRDAIELNLT
+173 IEFYREAIELNLT
-186 KSMRELGL
+186 KSMIELGL
-194 DAEEFNDD
+194 DAEDFNDD

-221 AVFTTGE
+221 QVFTTGE
-228 NINDSRGRAISSALS
+228 NVNDSRGRAISSALS

-256 LIVINDDR
+256 LIVIEDDR
-264 DFNDSHLEPVYL
+264 DFNDSHLEAVYL
-276 FIAELI
+276 FVAELI
-282 GTKQKT
+282 GSKQKT
-288 MALKALEGKRC
+288 MSLKSLEGKRC

-304 LHSLDL
+304 LHLLDL
-310 VTKQFID
+310 VTKQLID
-317 KDAQK
+317 QEKQK
-322 AENKRADDDRKELH
+322 EENKRADHDRKELH

-345 DELDRYFDYK
+345 DELDRYNEFKTSFYRS
-355 GEQLKDNF
+355 NF
-363 KYKILMKRLSRAKVQ
+363 KYRILVQKLSRARAQ
-378 KSIDSINKE
+378 SSIDSITASIKE
-387 IDEVVALSTI
+387 LTDSIQV

-405 LELDATS
+405 IELDCTA

-446 IPRKMFKDAATP
+446 IGRKMFKDAATP

-473 NKHTFTKEQLAIA
+473 NKHTFTKEQLALA
-486 TKELTKGTFSVAKL
+486 NKELTKGTFSVAKL

-509 KPTETMKVKI
+509 KPKETMKVKI
-519 WGQEFIIKCNR
+519 WGQEFTIKCNR

-554 WHMHTQNVPDLEQF
+554 WHMHTQNIPDLEQF

-595 IPIHDAAIVSPI
+595 IPIHDASIVSPI
-607 DAQETRT
+607 DAPEVRE
-614 LYCSQIDKIH
+614 LYCGQIDKIH
-624 NERQTIISEYFES
+624 NERQIILSEYFES
-637 IGIDSSSAMDWKR
+637 IGIDSGSAMDWKR
-650 VREAIITAV
+650 VKDAIIPAI
-659 GFSCQPMALK
+659 GFKCQAMAMK